1 MEYYI
6 KLQINFKYSWNV
18 FNNGI
23 YATFVYIQ
31 QIWNGQMTGTHKNDC
46 IVGDLMQFGKYT
58 LKSDK
63 LEYLRIKHE

>member
-1 MEYYI
+1 MDSYI
-6 KLQINFKYSWNV
+6 DIKVDYNNSWNV

-31 QIWNGQMTGTHKNDC
+31 QNMEWTNDGNTQKYC
-46 IVGDLMQFGKYT
+46 IIGDLMQFGKYT

>member
-6 KLQINFKYSWNV
+6 KLKINLKYSWNV

-46 IVGDLMQFGKYT
+46 IVYRGFDAVW
-58 LKSDK
+58 
-63 LEYLRIKHE
+63 